1 VIDGGECGFGPR
13 RQAVALACD
22 TPQYKTGSTH
32 ALRARVGERRAPR
45 MSAGEEVMPPPI
57 DEPGAFDSSAIEEM
71 AGLEM
76 EEPQI
81 DGEEEVMAELPQQD
95 DPLTEHVTAGG
106 IVSTYRNADE
116 RKQRLEMKQAGDYIR
131 AAKQQVADTTKDLQS
146 ADIRMRKAQSNAN
159 AARQEAQALYDQ
171 LVAEDDAERSV
182 PNRHGV
188 ALARQRY
195 DAAAYRMRH
204 ADAVAQREYSIVVW
218 QQDRVNAAEQAVM
231 KTEELEQRVLEM
243 ESAEREEMQ
252 QVAEYRGA
260 RELEA
265 AERQHRAALQAVD
278 ELQRERE
285 DREMRTEKALMVAE
299 DGQRKAKQRLSAA
312 TQGLQQKLQELADY
326 RRAEKTRQQQALLS
340 LKSNSEEAYN
350 KMAAVNE
357 RNRKKKLKEDAAHEA
372 ERKVILQNGGNP
384 YEVFRSRREKERQE
398 KEYQKLVEKQRDGE
412 AKIAKMMVREEELF
426 QRDMKQRAIEKEYE
440 LHFQKEMGLAAKE
453 ERVDKFM
460 KKRALGG
467 VDIIDPTSIKE
478 SALVAVQSSFDKG
491 GGVIPAPLH
500 GSHNTV
506 VKTSRF
512 GLGDIF
518 ERANDGAAGPYSDE
532 VLEAVK
538 ARHPG
543 TTFDPMFVPP
553 EYKVPDDGPEQFD
566 AAALGNS
573 AVDRYGELVDE
584 LAQPEFKGM
593 WKDGTAYG
601 GEESR
606 GLIDPEEV
614 ERQRRESMKIKTTK
628 LSKLEKGM
636 MDTVPDKIRKNIVKP
651 QIACG
656 REFKGKSF
664 LAENLTHPEL
674 QDRIEFRDFKVGQVY
689 KQTIRLTNVSYTF
702 NTFKLKHLG
711 DDIRDFF
718 EIKYK
723 LPGYISAG
731 LTCDLHITF
740 EPKIP
745 EDINTELPI
754 LAETGHIGIPLICS
768 TPKTKISVE
777 PRVIEFIHSDQGV
790 PLCEEVT
797 EYITITNS
805 GALGTGYSLMDPEAW
820 TPESMLTDAPPVG
833 EAADDADP
841 VPEVAAADDSS
852 TMNGTA
858 KVSDEEQM
866 IQDIYAST
874 PSDRRVL
881 RFDKAGL
888 VQGYK
893 SVRVPVTFRP
903 CVLGQWKGSIIIN
916 FADEGTPDVTINF
929 RALVTEVPIF
939 LKRPINDFQTVCYN
953 HVYRD
958 SLVVYNRGKTAMKC
972 ELSLPEHASCLRKSL
987 EFLPPLGFPQN
998 GSFFAFQLK
1007 FRPEPKIW
1015 NKIPPEYGDPETGKI
1030 EFPMLVTVPDQS
1042 LPVRWTLK
1050 AQLTP
1055 AAIKFEPDILDFGA
1069 CSCNESVAID
1079 VKITNTSALPQEVG
1093 FVRLK
1098 AEIDVQPW
1106 DGFFPLKPG
1115 QSTVVQARFAPRSAI
1130 DYQFPLTCKAITGKQ
1145 TVLDPTLAV
1154 ENEYTIHCR
1163 GRGVFPPL
1171 KVSNG
1176 TMKMAAVAEGGRT
1189 SESVV
1194 LSNTGKDVRH
1204 FEFTPQPESNLYVS
1218 PMHGSLSPGE
1228 QLRITMEF
1236 RAPTEEE
1243 AEPEPEAEAVDGEV
1257 PVVAAKEEK
1266 PINERWSVHKKWLVP
1281 CFFKPEDVGQKR
1293 IVTENLHVQVHTT
1306 VIRPIVAD
1314 GDGLVYRELDF
1325 GQVALGPGKVVK
1337 FMLHNK
1343 GTTEAAM
1350 SCSTLDP
1357 NGPFLMLSGS
1367 RPIPAG
1373 GAVQVVMCFDP
1384 PEVGLYEQTVRIQT
1398 SANEYIVVCK
1408 GEGMRPKLRVE
1419 EPTRVEQPDITSSG
1433 TKRGQLHVGDAV
1445 CTKTVSK
1452 TLKLCNETEQ
1462 PMAWSVGITELKRRN
1477 ANGLEPFYVV
1487 PPQGTIAGGGEM
1499 EVDVRFCPDHQSTG
1513 FGGLLNFDVPS
1524 QNETHAIDLTGR
1536 GWACGTYIVGGDEAP
1551 EEARSDMMAH
1561 VLPDLFEGLG
1571 SAAAETKK
1579 MTLTL
1584 DYNTPLPEGMSA
1596 PAPAKGA
1603 PEVDENAP
1611 LAVGLVVVGNAGDA
1625 GEKAANGDVAFDALP
1640 PDAVE
1645 KGFGLVVGGKL
1656 AFGPQDS
1663 SQVAFTFR
1671 SPALAEGSSAATLGK
1686 LGIGYWAETK
1696 VSGMC
1701 KGGTPAPEG
1710 GASAFELT
1718 LRAYVAPP
1726 APPEES
1732 AGKTVTVQE

>member
-1 VIDGGECGFGPR
+1 MEEYGEQSLQQGH
-13 RQAVALACD
+13 D
-22 TPQYKTGSTH
+22 D
-32 ALRARVGERRAPR
+32 R
-45 MSAGEEVMPPPI
+45 M
-57 DEPGAFDSSAIEEM
+57 DEL

-76 EEPQI
+76 DEPQI
-81 DGEEEVMAELPQQD
+81 DGEDEVMAELPPQE
-95 DPLTEHVTAGG
+95 DPLTAHVTAGG

-131 AAKQQVADTTKDLQS
+131 AAKQQVVDTTKDLQS
-146 ADIRMRKAQSNAN
+146 AETRMRKAQANAN
-159 AARQEAQALYDQ
+159 VARQEAQMLYDQ
-171 LVAEDDAERSV
+171 LVAEDEAERAV

-195 DAAAYRMRH
+195 DAAAYRMQH
-204 ADAVAQREYSIVVW
+204 ADAIAQREYSIVVW

-231 KTEELEQRVLEM
+231 RTEELEQRVLEM
-243 ESAEREEMQ
+243 EAAEREEMQ

-265 AERQHRAALQAVD
+265 AGRQHRAALKAVD
-278 ELQRERE
+278 ELQRQREERE
-285 DREMRTEKALMVAE
+285 IQTEKALVLAE
-299 DGQRKAKQRLSAA
+299 EGTRFAKQRLKAA
-312 TQGLQQKLQELADY
+312 SQALAVKLQELAEY
-326 RRAEKTRQQQALLS
+326 KRAEKSRQQQALLS
-340 LKSNSEEAYN
+340 LKRNSEEAYN
-350 KMAAVNE
+350 KMAALNE

-384 YEVFRSRREKERQE
+384 YQVFRERRERERQE
-398 KEYQKLVEKQRDGE
+398 KEYRKLEEKQRQGE
-412 AKIAKMMVREEELF
+412 VKIAQMMVREEELF
-426 QRDMKQRAIEKEYE
+426 QRDMKQKAIEKEYE

-478 SALVAVQSSFDKG
+478 SALVAVQSSFDKSG
-491 GGVIPAPLH
+491 GAIPAALH

-506 VKTSRF
+506 VKTARF
-512 GLGDIF
+512 GLGDVF
-518 ERANDGAAGPYSDE
+518 ERANGGDAGPYSDE
-532 VLEAVK
+532 VLKAVQS
-538 ARHPG
+538 RHPG

-566 AAALGNS
+566 AAALGDS
-573 AVDRYGELVDE
+573 AVDRYGQLVDE

-601 GEESR
+601 GEDSR
-606 GLIDPEEV
+606 GLIDPAEV
-614 ERQRRESMKIKTTK
+614 ERQRVEAMKIKTTK
-628 LSKLEKGM
+628 LSKLEKSM
-636 MDTVPDKIRKNIVKP
+636 MDTVPSKIRKNIVKP

-664 LAENLTHPEL
+664 LAENLTHPEY

-718 EIKYK
+718 EIKFK

-740 EPKIP
+740 EPKVP

-754 LAETGHIGIPLICS
+754 LAETGLIGIPLICS

-777 PRVIEFIHSDQGV
+777 PRVIEFVHSDQGV

-820 TPESMLTDAPPVG
+820 TPESMLTDAPPQD
-833 EAADDADP
+833 EAEGDP
-841 VPEVAAADDSS
+841 VPELAATGESS
-852 TMNGTA
+852 TMGMTL

-874 PSDRRVL
+874 PTDRRVL

-893 SVRVPVTFRP
+893 SVRIPVTFRP
-903 CVLGQWKGSIIIN
+903 CVLGHWKGSIIIN

-972 ELSLPEHASCLRKSL
+972 ELTLPEHASCLRKSL

-1007 FRPEPKIW
+1007 FRPEPNIW
-1015 NKIPPEYGDPETGKI
+1015 KKIPAEYGDPETGKI

-1050 AQLTP
+1050 AQLTS
-1055 AAIKFEPDILDFGA
+1055 AALKFEPDILDFGA
-1069 CSCNESVAID
+1069 CSCSESVAID

-1098 AEIDVQPW
+1098 AEVDVQPW

-1115 QSTVVQARFAPRSAI
+1115 QSTVVQVRFAPRSAI
-1130 DYQFPLTCKAITGKQ
+1130 DYQFPLTCKSITGKQ
-1145 TVLDPTLAV
+1145 TRLNPTLAV
-1154 ENEYTIHCR
+1154 ENEYNIPCR
-1163 GRGVFPPL
+1163 GRGVFPSL
-1171 KVSNG
+1171 KVSEG

-1194 LSNTGKDVRH
+1194 LSNNGKDVRH
-1204 FEFTPQPESNLYVS
+1204 FEFTPQPESNLHVS
-1218 PMHGSLSPGE
+1218 PMHGSLYPGE
-1228 QLRITMEF
+1228 QRRITIEF

-1243 AEPEPEAEAVDGEV
+1243 QPEPEVEAEGEV
-1257 PVVAAKEEK
+1257 PVVAGQKK

-1281 CFFKPEDVGQKR
+1281 CFFKPDDIGQKR
-1293 IVTENLHVQVHTT
+1293 IVTENLYVQVHTT

-1384 PEVGLYEQTVRIQT
+1384 PEVGLFEQTVRIQT
-1398 SANEYIVVCK
+1398 SANEYVVVCK

-1419 EPTRVEQPDITSSG
+1419 DPSRTEQPDITSSG
-1433 TKRGQLHVGDAV
+1433 TKRGHLHVGDAV
-1445 CTKTVSK
+1445 STKTVGK
-1452 TLKLCNETEQ
+1452 TLKLCNEMEQ
-1462 PMAWSVGITELKRRN
+1462 PMSWSVDITGLKRRN

-1487 PPQGTIAGGGEM
+1487 PPLGTIAGGGEM
-1499 EVDVRFCPDHQSTG
+1499 EVEVRFCPDHQSTG

-1524 QNETHAIDLTGR
+1524 QNETHEIDLTGR
-1536 GWACGTYIVGGDEAP
+1536 GWNCGTYIVGGDEAP
-1551 EEARSDMMAH
+1551 EESRSDMMAH

-1571 SAAAETKK
+1571 STEAPKKK

-1584 DYNTPLPEGMSA
+1584 DYKAPLPAGMAA

-1603 PEVDENAP
+1603 PEVDETAP
-1611 LAVGLVVVGNAGDA
+1611 LAVGVVTVGNAGDA
-1625 GEKAANGDVAFDALP
+1625 GEKAASGDVAFDALSA
-1640 PDAVE
+1640 DAVE
-1645 KGFGLVVGGKL
+1645 KGFGMVVGGKL
-1656 AFGPQDS
+1656 AFGPQES

-1671 SPALAEGSSAATLGK
+1671 SPALPEGSSAATLGK
-1686 LGIGYWAETK
+1686 LGIGFWAEAT
-1696 VSGMC
+1696 VSGTC
-1701 KGGTPAPEG
+1701 KGGTPAHEG
-1710 GASAFELT
+1710 GAAAFELT

-1726 APPEES
+1726 ANEPQEKS
-1732 AGKTVTVQE
+1732 VTVQG

>member
-1 VIDGGECGFGPR
+1 MSAPAEMEPQRRSLTPPQVDGGADFD
-13 RQAVALACD
+13 A
-22 TPQYKTGSTH
+22 
-32 ALRARVGERRAPR
+32 
-45 MSAGEEVMPPPI
+45 SAI
-57 DEPGAFDSSAIEEM
+57 DELAAMEM
-71 AGLEM
+71 D
-76 EEPQI
+76 EPQI
-81 DGEEEVMAELPQQD
+81 DGEEEVMAELPAQD
-95 DPLTEHVTAGG
+95 DPLTAHVTAGG
-106 IVSTYRNADE
+106 IVSTYRNQDE

-131 AAKQQVADTTKDLQS
+131 AAKQQVADTTKDLES
-146 ADIRMRKAQSNAN
+146 AELRMRKAQQNAN
-159 AARQEAQALYDQ
+159 RARQEAQMLYDQ
-171 LVAEDDAERSV
+171 LVDHADAEKVV
-182 PNRHGV
+182 PNRHGL
-188 ALARQRY
+188 ALARQQY
-195 DAAAYRMRH
+195 DAAAYRMNH

-218 QQDRVNAAEQAVM
+218 QQDRVTAAELAVM
-231 KTEELEQRVLEM
+231 KTEELEQRVVEM
-243 ESAEREEMQ
+243 ETAELEEMR

-265 AERQHRAALQAVD
+265 AERQHRAALEAVD
-278 ELQRERE
+278 DLERDRE
-285 DREMRTEKALMVAE
+285 DLAMRTEQALMVADE
-299 DGQRKAKQRLSAA
+299 GQKGAKMRLHEA
-312 TQGLQQKLQELADY
+312 TKGLAQKLQELAEY
-326 RRAEKTRQQQALLS
+326 KRAEKTRQQQSLLS
-340 LKSNSEEAYN
+340 LKANSEEAYN

-357 RNRKKKLKEDAAHEA
+357 RNRKKKIKEDAAHES

-384 YEVFRSRREKERQE
+384 YEVFRRRREEERQV
-398 KEYQKLVEKQRDGE
+398 KEYHKLEAKQRAGE
-412 AKIAKMMVREEELF
+412 AKIADMMVREEELF
-426 QRDMKQRAIEKEYE
+426 QRDMKQHAIEKEYE

-478 SALVAVQSSFDKG
+478 SALVAVQSSFG
-491 GGVIPAPLH
+491 ETVVPAPLH

-512 GLGDIF
+512 GLGDVF
-518 ERANDGAAGPYSDE
+518 ERANEGAAGPYSDD
-532 VLEAVK
+532 VLEAVQ

-543 TTFDPMFVPP
+543 TTFDPTFAGT
-553 EYKVPDDGPEQFD
+553 EYQVPDDGPEQFD
-566 AAALGNS
+566 ASALGDS
-573 AVDRYGELVDE
+573 AVDRYGELIDE

-614 ERQRRESMKIKTTK
+614 ERQRREALKIKTTT
-628 LSKLEKGM
+628 LSKLEKDM

-674 QDRIEFRDFKVGQVY
+674 QDRIEFRDFKVGKIY

-702 NTFKLKHLG
+702 NTFKLQRLQ
-711 DDIRDFF
+711 DDICDFF

-745 EDINTELPI
+745 EDINVELPI

-777 PRVIEFIHSDQGV
+777 PRVIEFIHSGQGV

-820 TPESMLTDAPPVG
+820 TPESMLADAAPADG
-833 EAADDADP
+833 AAAAADADDP
-841 VPEVAAADDSS
+841 VPEVSVEPEGS
-852 TMNGTA
+852 GGSMNLTA

-874 PSDRRVL
+874 PDDRRVL

-903 CVLGQWKGSIIIN
+903 CVLGQWSGRIVIN
-916 FADEGTPDVTINF
+916 FADAGTPDVTINL
-929 RALVTEVPIF
+929 RATVTEVPIF

-972 ELSLPEHASCLRKSL
+972 ELSLPEHAICLRKSL

-998 GSFFAFQLK
+998 GSLFAFQIK
-1007 FRPEPKIW
+1007 FRPELSIW
-1015 NKIPPEYGDPETGKI
+1015 KKIPAEYGDPTTGKI

-1055 AAIKFEPDILDFGA
+1055 AVLKFEPDILDFGP
-1069 CSCNESVAID
+1069 CSCNESVKID
-1079 VKITNTSALPQEVG
+1079 VKITNASALPQEVG

-1115 QSTVVQARFAPRSAI
+1115 QSTVVEIMFKPRSAI
-1130 DYQFPLTCKAITGKQ
+1130 DYQFPLICKAITGKQ

-1154 ENEYTIHCR
+1154 ESEYTIHCR
-1163 GRGVFPPL
+1163 GRGVFPAL
-1171 KVSNG
+1171 KVSHG
-1176 TMKMAAVAEGGRT
+1176 TMKLAAVAEGGRT

-1194 LSNTGKDVRH
+1194 LSNGGKDVRN
-1204 FEFTPQPESNLYVS
+1204 FEFTPQPDSNLHVS

-1228 QLRITMEF
+1228 QLRITIEF
-1236 RAPTEEE
+1236 RAPTEPEE
-1243 AEPEPEAEAVDGEV
+1243 EPEPEVTKGDEV
-1257 PVVAAKEEK
+1257 PVVADGGKK
-1266 PINERWSVHKKWLVP
+1266 PINERWSIHKKWLVP
-1281 CFFKPEDVGQKR
+1281 CFFKPNADARNPQKR
-1293 IVTENLHVQVHTT
+1293 IITENLNVQVHTT

-1343 GTTEAAM
+1343 GTVEASM

-1398 SANEYIVVCK
+1398 TANEYIVVCK
-1408 GEGMRPKLRVE
+1408 GEGMRPKLSI
-1419 EPTRVEQPDITSSG
+1419 EPDLTSLG

-1462 PMAWSVGITELKRRN
+1462 PMSWSVGITDLKRRN

-1487 PPQGTIAGGGEM
+1487 PPQGTIPGQGEM
-1499 EVDVRFCPDHQSTG
+1499 DVEVRFCPDHQSTG

-1571 SAAAETKK
+1571 SVEVETKK
-1579 MTLTL
+1579 LRLTL
-1584 DYNTPLPEGMSA
+1584 GYDMDLPEGMTA
-1596 PAPAKGA
+1596 PAAAKGA
-1603 PEVDENAP
+1603 AEVDEDAP

-1625 GEKAANGDVAFDALP
+1625 AEKAANGDVAFGALP
-1640 PDAVE
+1640 ADAVE
-1645 KGFGLVVGGKL
+1645 KGFGMVVEGKL

-1663 SQVAFTFR
+1663 GRVAFTFR
-1671 SPALAEGSSAATLGK
+1671 SPPLPEGSSAATLQK
-1686 LGIGYWAETK
+1686 LGVGFWAETTIT
-1696 VSGMC
+1696 GTC

-1710 GASAFELT
+1710 GAAAFELT
-1718 LRAYVAPP
+1718 LRAYVGPPP
-1726 APPEES
+1726 AKEEP
-1732 AGKTVTVQE
+1732 GKSVTIG